1 MPAAARL
8 SLAPTSRAPISCCR
22 LPTASPL
29 PLAPDF
35 TRPISCCRLGPHPLA
50 EQMARRLSHVWLLS
64 VLPMAHA
71 WITLSQSSFGA
82 SIEGIQQQ
90 LHGTYNGHPQSGL
103 GFIWNYPVNS
113 SDNRGLGGG
122 ITWAWDDAL
131 CENLLPLFRED
142 LFFYALVS
150 CYDLKAAMHRAFDS
164 WAANHRAISFVDV
177 TEQCRNLYGSVS
189 KSCPLVEVWVSTRPV
204 GSVGSEAARATP
216 KAVVNDGRGGGGPF
230 RYTNGRYA
238 TTFDAVSG
246 IHRPHLIIETIGGE
260 MDFSTLRA
268 DSTPMC
274 WYLDSTFC
282 SAFHQLKKVAS
293 PDTVWSWGLGL
304 TIVITIGTALCTALE
319 LLGTVVAPW

>member
-1 MPAAARL
+1 
-8 SLAPTSRAPISCCR
+8 
-22 LPTASPL
+22 
-29 PLAPDF
+29 
-35 TRPISCCRLGPHPLA
+35 
-50 EQMARRLSHVWLLS
+50 
-64 VLPMAHA
+64 MAHA

-90 LHGTYNGHPQSGL
+90 LHGTFTGHPQSGL

-131 CENLLPLFRED
+131 CDNLLPLFRED
-142 LFFYALVS
+142 LFFYALVT
-150 CYDLKAAMHRAFDS
+150 CYDLKSAMHRAFDS

-177 TEQCRNLYGSVS
+177 TEQCRKLHGIVS
-189 KSCPLVEVWVSTRPV
+189 KDCSLIEVWVSARPA

-216 KAVVNDGRGGGGPF
+216 KAVVNKGDGPAGAPF

-238 TTFDAVSG
+238 TKLDAATG
-246 IHRPHLIIETIGGE
+246 TQRPLWIIETIGGE

-268 DSTPMC
+268 DGTPMC

-282 SAFHQLKKVAS
+282 STFHQLKKVAS
-293 PDTVWSWGLGL
+293 PDTVWSWGLGV
-304 TIVITIGTALCTALE
+304 TIVVTLGTGLCTLLE
-319 LLGTVVAPW
+319 TFGTVIAPWCGDAPPRPLPNSPRFLMCACASMRGL